1 MMKDSFGGLFWGRV
15 IYRGCFINE
24 VREYLINNFFES
36 IGLKLYIYNVGIFCL
51 YGNLLFCL

>member
-36 IGLKLYIYNVGIFCL
+36 IGLKLRIYNV
-51 YGNLLFCL
+51 